1 MNTVLKNKES
11 SMNTKVLETKRLI
24 LRPFKTEDAE
34 AMYNNW
40 ASDFKVSRYVTW
52 DTHESLEVTKKI
64 IEMWISEYANGSFNW
79 LVELKE
85 NHEPIGSISVV
96 HDKETSAEIGYCY
109 GSKYWNNG
117 YATEALRKVIEYL
130 ILEKDYYIVEAKHI
144 GGNPASGRVM
154 QKAGMRKDAILRK
167 RMINKV
173 TKERDDL
180 VVYSIIKEEL

>member
-1 MNTVLKNKES
+1 
-11 SMNTKVLETKRLI
+11 MNTKVLETERLI
-24 LRPFKTEDAE
+24 LRPFKIEDA
-34 AMYNNW
+34 ADMYNNW
-40 ASDFKVSRYVTW
+40 ASDPLVSRYVTW
-52 DTHESLEVTKKI
+52 DTHESVEVTKKV
-64 IEMWISEYANGSFNW
+64 IEMWISEYEDGKYNW
-79 LVELKE
+79 LVELKD
-85 NHEPIGSISVV
+85 NHEPIGNISVV
-96 HDKETSAEIGYCY
+96 KDKEFKAEIGYCY
-109 GSKYWNNG
+109 GSKYWGNG